1 LQFFN
6 IYFGKFEMKLSL
18 RWIFDHIDGDWKK
31 VDIVDL
37 VDKFNKIT
45 AEIEGYE
52 KFELDLAHFS
62 LVILRSLEARDRQG
76 ERGDCSV
83 TAYSPEWDKEITLS
97 GRQDIKEGK
106 LYLVKKEGDGVKWAS
121 LVDFGCPKD
130 GLVSAV
136 HVKDSEINGDW
147 KKEFEWEDYIIEV
160 DNKSITHR
168 PDMWGH
174 RGFAREVAAILGLP
188 FIRDEDEFLK
198 KLPVRQY
205 QGYESNKD
213 DSEFF
218 IKVQNPEVGK
228 RFSGV
233 YVKSVENRS
242 SSLWMAS
249 RLMRVGSRPIDF
261 IVDVTNYV
269 MLDTSQ
275 PMHAFDVDKLSQ
287 KVIEPRFAKS
297 GEKLV
302 LLDDS
307 EIELTQ
313 KDYVITDG
321 KKVVALA
328 GVMGG
333 KHSGIDDSTKS
344 LFIESANFD
353 AATIRNSAIRVKNRT
368 EASSR
373 FEKSLDP
380 NQNIFGIFRL
390 LKLFDDENIVYSSE
404 EQILSVGPET
414 DDLEIII
421 SHEFIEKRLGAQV
434 TSEFIKNVFDKLEFE
449 HEEWGESQEYEYRLF
464 VPTFRSTKDVTLKID
479 LVEEIGR
486 FFGYENTDFV
496 LPKKG
501 TQPYDFSRVLCPRKL
516 KKLLSFG
523 IKMREVRNYSF
534 YDESFLAK
542 LNWEPKDYIPVA
554 NPVSENWKKL
564 VTSLVP
570 HLIKNV
576 VNNVAKYDQLRFFE
590 WARVWSCKDNLA
602 NPNDRT
608 EKRTLSGIFYDKKID
623 FYCAK
628 SWVNSIFELLSM
640 QVSWEKVDLVKI
652 KENYPWFFPYQTACI
667 KCNGHMVG
675 YAGKLD
681 PAFVPDLFEGDAFA
695 FELDG
700 EFLLDYKPET
710 KKLTPISKYPEVARD
725 VSMFV
730 SLSVT
735 VAQVT
740 DLIKSSSEKIKM
752 AYLVDF
758 FQKDDWKDK
767 KSLTFRF
774 IMQDYN
780 KTLEKDEVDLIYN
793 LVVSALQNVGADIR

>member
-1 LQFFN
+1 
-6 IYFGKFEMKLSL
+6 MKLSL

-52 KFELDLAHFS
+52 KFEIDLANFS
-62 LVILRSLEARDRQG
+62 LIEIKKIQDGTIA
-76 ERGDCSV
+76 
-83 TAYSPEWDKEITLS
+83 TYSAQWGKDIDLP
-97 GRQDIKEGK
+97 GRPDAVVGK
-106 LYLVKKEGDGVKWAS
+106 LYLVKKYGDQVRWAT
-121 LVDFGCPKD
+121 VIDFGCPKD
-130 GLVSAV
+130 GLVPAV
-136 HVKDSEINGDW
+136 HVKDELVNGGW
-147 KKEFEWEDYIIEV
+147 KKDFEYNDYIIEV

-174 RGFAREVAAILGLP
+174 RGFAREVAAILDLP
-188 FIRDEDEFLK
+188 FKDEDKFFKKMAVKMYEGQSSSPDNSEFLI
-198 KLPVRQY
+198 Q
-205 QGYESNKD
+205 
-213 DSEFF
+213 
-218 IKVQNPEVGK
+218 VQNPEVGK
-228 RFSGV
+228 RFAGL
-233 YVKSVENRS
+233 YVKTIENRP

-269 MLDTSQ
+269 MLDISQ
-275 PMHAFDVDKLSQ
+275 PMHAFDVSKLEQ
-287 KVIEPRFAKS
+287 KMIQPRFAKL

-307 EIELTQ
+307 ELELTD

-321 KKVVALA
+321 KKVIALA

-333 KHSGIDDSTKS
+333 KYSGIDDDTNA

-380 NQNIFGIFRL
+380 SQNLLGIFRL
-390 LKLFDDENIVYSSE
+390 LKLFDDEDIVYTSE
-404 EQILSVGPET
+404 DKILSVGPKTEE
-414 DDLEIII
+414 LEIII
-421 SHEFIEKRLGAQV
+421 PHEYIEKRLGAEV
-434 TSEFIKNVFDKLEFE
+434 ASEFIKKILDKLEFD
-449 HEEWGESQEYEYRLF
+449 HEEWGESQEYEYRVF
-464 VPTFRSTKDVTLKID
+464 VPTFRSSKDVTLKID

-486 FFGYENTDFV
+486 FFGYENTDFQ
-496 LPKKG
+496 LPKKV
-501 TQPYDFSRVLCPRKL
+501 TEPYDLARVLCPRKI
-516 KKLLSFG
+516 KKLLAFG

-534 YDESFLAK
+534 YNESFLTK
-542 LNWEPKDYIPVA
+542 LHWDPKNYIEVA

-576 VNNVAKYDQLRFFE
+576 ANNAAKYNQLRFFE
-590 WARVWSCKDNLA
+590 WARIWLQKDNMSHRSENKSLA
-602 NPNDRT
+602 
-608 EKRTLSGIFYDKKID
+608 GIFFNNNKDID

-628 SWVNSIFELLSM
+628 AWVNSIFDLLSM
-640 QVSWEKVDLVKI
+640 KVSWEKADPIFL
-652 KENYPWFFPYQTACI
+652 KENYPWFFSYETACI
-667 KCNGHMVG
+667 ICDSQVVG
-675 YAGKLD
+675 FAGKLD
-681 PAFVPDLFEGDAFA
+681 PAFVSDLFEGDAFA

-700 EFLLDYKPET
+700 EFILDYKP
-710 KKLTPISKYPEVARD
+710 KIRKFTPISKYPEVTRD
-725 VSMFV
+725 MSMFV
-730 SLSVT
+730 PLSVT
-735 VAQVT
+735 VEQIT
-740 DLIKSSSEKIKM
+740 EIIKSCSDKIKGVC
-752 AYLVDF
+752 LVDF

-780 KTLEKDEVDLIYN
+780 NTLEKDEVDSVYD
-793 LVVSALQNVGADIR
+793 LVVSALQKVGADIR